1 MAGDSQ
7 SQLTSFGEL
16 PVFGFSVGAV
26 FGATSS
32 ERSAASERA
41 KRRASA
47 SGWRR
52 ATPRSSRARSP
63 GVQDPSDAS
72 RIGLREIGA
81 GTPFLVQAPWS
92 AGKYPSSGYALKTA
106 CTPLMLAATL
116 KMPWLPGP
124 SYTLAMIFTV
134 ETPLSFTD
142 RGRLAPR
149 PARRFGRRAPGFDGP
164 PHNRG
169 FPRRESPAKSGTG
182 AHAPLA
188 VRRAPGWPPLRLV
201 GRSLSDLVGTEGL
214 GTRPR
219 PHPLPEPKAPL
230 RGTSSL
236 AVVSPPP
243 GPQPQRRPRNERAVP

>member
-1 MAGDSQ
+1 MTRSRSARSDASASRTAGDSQ

-16 PVFGFSVGAV
+16 PVFGFSGRARI
-26 FGATSS
+26 GATSS

-52 ATPRSSRARSP
+52 ATPRRSRARSP

-72 RIGLREIGA
+72 RIGLREIGG

-124 SYTLAMIFTV
+124 SYMPRRIFTAASSFV
-134 ETPLSFTD
+134 LHSLSASSLSAHSKVLEKSPKT
-142 RGRLAPR
+142 L
-149 PARRFGRRAPGFDGP
+149 RAP
-164 PHNRG
+164 
-169 FPRRESPAKSGTG
+169 S
-182 AHAPLA
+182 
-188 VRRAPGWPPLRLV
+188 
-201 GRSLSDLVGTEGL
+201 
-214 GTRPR
+214 
-219 PHPLPEPKAPL
+219 
-230 RGTSSL
+230 
-236 AVVSPPP
+236 
-243 GPQPQRRPRNERAVP
+243 